1 MTIEQHP
8 SDVVLAAFAAG
19 TLDEAQRIAIAAHVR
34 GCARCRAFVRAMEHL
49 GGIVLDGLPPTSL
62 AAGSLAEVMAR
73 LDKGANGGQA
83 AEPVPSSAGASI
95 YRKTQPNPPSHNWAL
110 QAVAAALLLTF
121 GATGGW
127 FAREYS
133 ASAIGPEAATTGL
146 IARAL
151 DAHVVYAPD
160 QRHPVEVAAAERDHL
175 NAWLSRRIQHQIAAP
190 DLASAGYSL
199 LGGRLL
205 SDRGRPAALFMYQ
218 DAAGNRLTVLVAQ
231 TDEPEE
237 TGSKHLVREDL
248 RAISWSEG
256 PLTLA
261 VTGTLDTDQLRGIGE
276 IVRTSVKPAKG

>member
-1 MTIEQHP
+1 
-8 SDVVLAAFAAG
+8 
-19 TLDEAQRIAIAAHVR
+19 
-34 GCARCRAFVRAMEHL
+34 MEHV
-49 GGIVLDGLPPTSL
+49 GGIVLDGLPSTSL
-62 AAGSLAEVMAR
+62 APGSLAEVMAR

-83 AEPVPSSAGASI
+83 AEPVPPSAGASI
-95 YRKTQPNPPSHNWAL
+95 YRKTLLNPPSRNWAL
-110 QAVAAALLLTF
+110 QAVAAALLLTL

-133 ASAIGPEAATTGL
+133 ASAIGPETPTGL

-218 DAAGNRLTVLVAQ
+218 DAAGNRLTVFVAQ
-231 TDEPEE
+231 TDEPLDR
-237 TGSKHLVREDL
+237 GSKHIVREDL

-261 VTGTLDTDQLRGIGE
+261 VTGTLDTDRLRRNGE
-276 IVRTSVKPAKG
+276 IVRTSVNAAKG